1 METEETKICVMK
13 RSGER
18 VPFDRQK
25 IVNAI
30 NGANDEEGIPS
41 ERLSPEEIANIA
53 LGIQKDAVNAG
64 RDLSVEEIQD
74 KVEDALM
81 GSGKFKV
88 ARLYITYRYKHAENR
103 KMSDIDQKIAG
114 VVERD
119 NEEVKQEN
127 SNKNPTILSVQRDYM
142 AGEWS
147 RYYTNKYILPDD
159 IVEAHKEGIIHFHD
173 SDYFAQHMHN
183 CCLVDLKDM
192 LENGTCIS
200 GTRIDKPHSFATACT
215 VASQIVA

>member
-1 METEETKICVMK
+1 MAVIYDESLDGNLDIEEPKICVMK

-18 VPFDRQK
+18 TSFDRMK
-25 IVNAI
+25 IVEAI
-30 NGANDEEGIPS
+30 RGANEEEGIVS
-41 ERLSPEEIANIA
+41 ERLTEEQINGIAY
-53 LGIQKDAVNAG
+53 GIMKDAMNAG

-81 GSGKFKV
+81 GTGKYKV
-88 ARLYITYRYKHAENR
+88 ARLYITYRYKHGENR

-114 VVERD
+114 VVERS

-147 RYYTNKYILPDD
+147 RYYTSRYLLSDD
-159 IVEAHKEGIIHFHD
+159 IVQAHREG
-173 SDYFAQHMHN
+173 
-183 CCLVDLKDM
+183 
-192 LENGTCIS
+192 
-200 GTRIDKPHSFATACT
+200 
-215 VASQIVA
+215 